1 MVVSSI
7 RRSPRREQLKN
18 HFDPFREDPIP
29 RLYRR
34 SHDRTGTHPIAD
46 GRPPHRREDA
56 DVGEV
61 ALFGKGTAR
70 LAPGFPDA
78 RDLPG
83 KRSRVVPR
91 TLAAGLEPMKREVR
105 R

>member
-18 HFDPFREDPIP
+18 HFDRFREDPIP

-34 SHDRTGTHPIAD
+34 SHDRTGTHPIA
-46 GRPPHRREDA
+46 GCRAPHRREDA

-61 ALFGKGTAR
+61 ALFGKGAAR
-70 LAPGFPDA
+70 LAPGLADA

-83 KRSRVVPR
+83 KRSRVLSR
-91 TLAAGLEPMKREVR
+91 ALAAGLEPMKPEVR
-105 R
+105 A